1 MTTLAFSS
9 AGSKVSL
16 SAGVPATVDS
26 AGFGALTYTEIKELT
41 DIGMIGPES
50 AVITHNPVGDNTT
63 YKLKGSRNSGSL
75 DLKGARA
82 PTDAGQTLLI
92 AAEASTAP
100 YAVKIVLQSGT
111 ILYAQVLV
119 MSYKTSIGTVSQIT
133 SFESKCEVSG
143 PVVTA

>member
-1 MTTLAFSS
+1 
-9 AGSKVSL
+9 
-16 SAGVPATVDS
+16 
-26 AGFGALTYTEIKELT
+26 
-41 DIGMIGPES
+41 
-50 AVITHNPVGDNTT
+50 
-63 YKLKGSRNSGSL
+63 
-75 DLKGARA
+75 
-82 PTDAGQTLLI
+82 LI